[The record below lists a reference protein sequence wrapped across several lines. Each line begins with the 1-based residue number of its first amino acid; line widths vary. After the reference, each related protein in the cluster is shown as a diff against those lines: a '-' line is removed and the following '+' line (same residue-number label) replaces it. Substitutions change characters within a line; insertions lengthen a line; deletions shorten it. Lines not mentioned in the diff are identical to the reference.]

1 MVGQTLLVVGDH
13 EHDGIHYFL
22 IRQPHGGSYQVPDW
36 MFAPSASIAAIVTVP
51 RLPVGQ
57 LVLLRGLVDR
67 LIACLL
73 ANRYRGGTG
82 HEGVASHANGT
93 VRLTGAAARAPQ
105 LRASE
110 GYNTVAGA
118 DVSGDEPGRR
128 SGKRRRAG
136 ARQ

>member
-13 EHDGIHYFL
+13 EHDGNHHFL

-36 MFAPSASIAAIVTVP
+36 MFGASASTAAIVTVP

-57 LVLLRGLVDR
+57 LILLRGLVDR
-67 LIACLL
+67 LIACPS

-105 LRASE
+105 LITLLRALLMEAVTYQSS
-110 GYNTVAGA
+110 VPA
-118 DVSGDEPGRR
+118 SGGVREPGNE
-128 SGKRRRAG
+128 
-136 ARQ
+136 